1 MRFLPSYMTLS
12 GWITYLD
19 LEISDNTRDSTKET
33 NTIIENKGKR
43 RDEVC
48 EQGMKKERRHV
59 MSQKTTRIGWAVVV
73 HVCVYMCDLS
83 KTKKQ

>member
-1 MRFLPSYMTLS
+1 MRFLPSYTTLS

-59 MSQKTTRIGWAVVV
+59 MSQKNEENRLSSSSA
-73 HVCVYMCDLS
+73 CVYMCDLS